1 MKTMTQEILSL
12 QDFADKKE
20 KIVVETIEVPK
31 NKNIY
36 FFTKRVFDIVASA
49 VLLIVFLVPM
59 LLLTL
64 IVAIDTKA
72 SPIYRQVR
80 LGLNEKPFVLLK
92 FRSMRKDAE
101 RNGARWAAQDD
112 PRITKF
118 GRIIRKFRIDELPQ
132 LLNILA
138 GSMSFVGPRPER
150 PEFYDVFDTYI
161 DGYRQRMKV
170 MPGLTGHAQVNGG
183 YELQPEEKIIYDIE
197 YIRNCSFGFDL
208 QCLLRTVSTVFCS
221 KGAR

>member
-12 QDFADKKE
+12 QDFAEKKE